1 MENHLTFL
9 SKKYQKILSH
19 NLRNAMQKKAKIL
32 LLCCLTILCTFAN
45 IAKTQHQDI
54 IQTYP
59 KDYFRSPL
67 DIPLQ
72 LAGTFGELR
81 TNHFHAGIDCK
92 TGGQENL
99 NIYAVA
105 GGYVSR
111 IKTSPQGYGNALYI
125 DHPNGFTS
133 VYAHL
138 KSFSG
143 HIGEYVERMQYHHQ
157 NFEIDEKVPPGL
169 LYVTKNQVVARSGN
183 TGSSAGP
190 HLHFEIRDTNTEEAL
205 NPLLFGLKV
214 PDKVKPQINQL
225 AIYQFKEGTEKY
237 VKQKT
242 ITVKGASGKYS
253 VSPNLIKL
261 GNTRV
266 GLGLKTYDKQTGVHH
281 LNGIYSLKMYDN
293 GQIVYA
299 FRMERISFDETRYL
313 NCHIDYETKKNGGGL
328 LQKCF
333 ADLGNQLNIYNNVV
347 NRGIIDLSDGT
358 IHNITFEVEDVEKNQ
373 STLSFMIQYDANASA
388 GTFKEVNYAAKFNY
402 STDNIFENENLKI
415 FMPYGA
421 LYDDLEFE
429 YETKSPTA
437 EANVYSQ
444 YHYLHDSK
452 TPVQKYF
459 DISIK
464 PITLPYELYDKAVV
478 AYDTSGGRTK
488 SVGGTWEGNF
498 LKAESREFG
507 KYFITIDN
515 TPPSVKGINI
525 ANGKDMSKN
534 TQIIMSMTDNLSG
547 IDSYNAYID
556 DQWVLMHYDQKSS
569 RLRYYFDERCSRGQ
583 HVFKLVVKD
592 ERQNETIYTAKF
604 TR

>member
-1 MENHLTFL
+1 
-9 SKKYQKILSH
+9 
-19 NLRNAMQKKAKIL
+19 MQTPAKIL

-45 IAKTQHQDI
+45 IAETKNQDI
-54 IQTYP
+54 SQTYP

-67 DIPLQ
+67 GIPLQ

-81 TNHFHAGIDCK
+81 NNHFHAGIDCK
-92 TGGQENL
+92 TGGQQNL
-99 NIYAVA
+99 KLYAVA

-111 IKTSPQGYGNALYI
+111 IKTSPRGYGNALYI

-143 HIGEYVERMQYHHQ
+143 HIGEYVERMQYNNQ

-169 LYVTKNQVVARSGN
+169 LYVTKSQVVARSGN

-190 HLHFEIRDTNTEEAL
+190 HLHFEIRDTHTEEAL

-225 AIYQFKEGTEKY
+225 AIYQFQEGSEKY

-242 ITVKGASGKYS
+242 VSIKGATGKYS
-253 VSPNLIKL
+253 ISPKLIKL
-261 GNTRV
+261 GSSRV

-293 GQIVYA
+293 GQVVYA

-313 NCHIDYETKKNGGGL
+313 NCHIDYETKKRGGGL
-328 LQKCF
+328 MQKCF
-333 ADLGNQLNIYNNVV
+333 ADLGNQLNIYHDVI
-347 NRGIIDLSDGT
+347 NRGIIDISDGT
-358 IHNITFEVEDVEKNQ
+358 IHNITFEVEDVEQNK

-388 GTFKEVNYAAKFNY
+388 GTFKEAEHVAKFNY
-402 STDNIFENENLKI
+402 NTDNIFENEDLKI

-421 LYDDLEFE
+421 LYNDIAFE
-429 YETKSPTA
+429 YETKMPAA

-459 DISIK
+459 DVSIK
-464 PITLPYELYDKAVV
+464 PTTLPYEMYDKAII
-478 AYDTSGGRTK
+478 AYSTAGGRTK
-488 SVGGTWEGNF
+488 SLGGTWEGNY

-507 KYFITIDN
+507 KYFITLDK
-515 TPPSVKGINI
+515 TAPRVKGINI
-525 ANGKDMSKN
+525 SNGKNMSKN

-547 IDSYNAYID
+547 IASYNAYID
-556 DQWVLMHYDQKSS
+556 DQWILMHYDQKSN
-569 RLRYYFDERCSRGQ
+569 RLRYYFDDHCSKGS
-583 HVFKLVVKD
+583 HTFKLVVKD
-592 ERQNETIYTAKF
+592 ERQNEKIYTAKF
-604 TR
+604 IR